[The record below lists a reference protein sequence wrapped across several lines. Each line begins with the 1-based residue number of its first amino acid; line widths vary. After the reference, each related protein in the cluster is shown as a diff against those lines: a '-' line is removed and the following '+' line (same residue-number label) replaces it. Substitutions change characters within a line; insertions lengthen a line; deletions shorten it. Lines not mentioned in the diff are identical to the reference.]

1 MTERNGDSELG
12 QKLATPASRDN
23 SIKTDVGVVAEAF
36 AITIINFRQSIWCLR
51 STIYGIFSFE
61 SYS

>member
-36 AITIINFRQSIWCLR
+36 AITIINFRQSI
-51 STIYGIFSFE
+51 
-61 SYS
+61 